1 MANIKITANSIK
13 FSSRNVL
20 SAISLYPHE
29 AGKIF
34 PAISNA
40 FGSISIGN
48 IIPESMMDGKKTRIE
63 TIEVFAWSFTARP
76 MMLAILSDTAIK
88 IARLMK
94 YIPGFSGISA
104 SKTSGAAI
112 YKIMLIKNK

>member
-1 MANIKITANSIK
+1 MIEGRK
-13 FSSRNVL
+13 
-20 SAISLYPHE
+20 
-29 AGKIF
+29 
-34 PAISNA
+34 
-40 FGSISIGN
+40 
-48 IIPESMMDGKKTRIE
+48 MMME

-76 MMLAILSDTAIK
+76 IMLAILSDTAIK

-112 YKIMLIKNK
+112 YKIMLIRNK